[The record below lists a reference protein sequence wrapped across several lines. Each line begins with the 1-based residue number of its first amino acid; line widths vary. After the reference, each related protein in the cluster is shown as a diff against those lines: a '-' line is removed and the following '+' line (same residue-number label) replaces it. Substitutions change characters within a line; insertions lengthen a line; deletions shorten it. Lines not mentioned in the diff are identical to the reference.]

1 MALGQHLSGVPGEFG
16 FDEHWNDVEGALAFL
31 LVLVGQVNSRGSYSP
46 LWHVRGPGGIGNRS
60 SNCASWIL
68 PPSYSA
74 T

>member
-1 MALGQHLSGVPGEFG
+1 MALGQYLSGAPNRFSL
-16 FDEHWNDVEGALAFL
+16 DDHWNDAEGALAFL
-31 LVLVGQVNSRGSYSP
+31 LGLAGPGNSRGSYSP
-46 LWHVRGPGGIGNRS
+46 PWYVCGPGGIGNKS